1 MSGTA
6 PIKIELKVHELGET
20 TVNSTNDSCY
30 RSVTQ
35 PKYDSVPDYVS
46 VPDYDSVPDNDSV
59 G

>member
-6 PIKIELKVHELGET
+6 PRKIELKVHEMGDT
-20 TVNSTNDSCY
+20 TVISANDSCY

-35 PKYDSVPDYVS
+35 PN
-46 VPDYDSVPDNDSV
+46 YDSVPDNDSV